1 MNNIVKLENISTV
14 RNEALINDNV
24 SVIVHSGTGLVLRG
38 KNGVGKTT
46 LMRAIAG
53 YLPISSGT
61 ISINNACV
69 SEVDLASVCHFIGE
83 AGGLKDYYSVQED
96 LSHWASVAGIAK
108 NISKDNIVSALEAF
122 GISDLAHTKTTMLSQ
137 GQKKR
142 VALSRLLVLNRPI
155 WLLDEPTNGLDKAT
169 IKKLNSVI
177 ENHLSQ
183 GGIVICAS
191 HLDINFKHIK
201 HTLEM
206 AKV

>member
-1 MNNIVKLENISTV
+1 MDNIVKLENVSTV

-24 SVIVHSGTGLVLRG
+24 SITIHSGTGLVLRG

-53 YLPISSGT
+53 YLPITSGA
-61 ISINNACV
+61 ISINNASV
-69 SEVDLASVCHFIGE
+69 SEVDLASLCHFIGE
-83 AGGLKDYYSVQED
+83 ANGLKDNYSVQED
-96 LSHWASVAGIAK
+96 LSHWASVAGIEK
-108 NISKDNIVSALEAF
+108 NIANDSIVSALEAF
-122 GISDLAHTKTTMLSQ
+122 GISDLVHTKTTMLSQ

-142 VALSRLLVLNRPI
+142 VALSRLLILNRPI
-155 WLLDEPTNGLDKAT
+155 WLLDEPTNGLDKTT
-169 IKKLNSVI
+169 IKKLSRVI

-191 HLDINFKHIK
+191 HLDINFKHIE
-201 HTLEM
+201 HVLEM